1 MATGPGNG
9 WSRSDHSQ
17 EAAMNA
23 CAHLPSLYSLL
34 DLSPQNDITHTQ
46 SGSLQTSVNLIQI
59 VSHEHASGICSHD
72 ANSLTIKIYHHKDYQ
87 APNGKFM

>member
-9 WSRSDHSQ
+9 WSHSDHSQ

-23 CAHLPSLYSLL
+23 CAHLPSPLYSLL

-59 VSHEHASGICSHD
+59 VSHEHS
-72 ANSLTIKIYHHKDYQ
+72 Q
-87 APNGKFM
+87 AFVLMMLIV